1 MKLRQLK
8 EKLLKTKKFNTF
20 TILLCPDTTF
30 VANQYIDFVCKNGN
44 MEYNLINSL
53 SETTESALS
62 LVFDFA
68 EKLNVLKV
76 AVFNE
81 FYDDYSQFNS
91 CVVICN
97 KIDPKLKEKVLEFT
111 VTFDSLEDWQIEDY
125 ILNKCPGLSRQEAS
139 WLNQAAN
146 KDLYRIDSELDKI
159 ALFEPEKQLIV
170 FNSLRFEQDTDLVI
184 FGPYDVVNAIVAQDK
199 AKIAEYFRYQ
209 KVISEEPVSL
219 SVGLLKNFKKIM
231 FVKYTNAKPE
241 EIGISAGQYN
251 YIKRNNNLTKNY
263 LVNAINFLSDID
275 LRVRSG
281 KIAIKY
287 DSLLDYIL
295 LKLFSLSR

>member
-1 MKLRQLK
+1 M
-8 EKLLKTKKFNTF
+8 
-20 TILLCPDTTF
+20 
-30 VANQYIDFVCKNGN
+30 
-44 MEYNLINSL
+44 
-53 SETTESALS
+53 SE
-62 LVFDFA
+62 FA
-68 EKLNVLKV
+68 
-76 AVFNE
+76 
-81 FYDDYSQFNS
+81 
-91 CVVICN
+91 
-97 KIDPKLKEKVLEFT
+97 
-111 VTFDSLEDWQIEDY
+111 VTFDSLDDWQIEDY

-159 ALFEPEKQLIV
+159 ALFEPEKQLMV

-199 AKIAEYFRYQ
+199 AKIAEYFRHQ

-281 KIAIKY
+281 KIAIRY